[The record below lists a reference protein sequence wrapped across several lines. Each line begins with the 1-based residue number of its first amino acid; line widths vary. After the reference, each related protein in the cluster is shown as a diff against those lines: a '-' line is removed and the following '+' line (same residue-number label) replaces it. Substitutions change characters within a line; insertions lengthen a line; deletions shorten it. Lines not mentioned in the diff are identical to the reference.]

1 MKDLQEKYGLTY
13 MFITHDL
20 SVVKHFSDDIA
31 VMYLGQLVEKA
42 PSKAYSKIQSI
53 HIQKLY
59 YLQYQLLV

>member
-31 VMYLGQLVEKA
+31 VMYLGQLVEK
-42 PSKAYSKIQSI
+42 STFKGF
-53 HIQKLY
+53 IQKSNPSIY
-59 YLQYQLLV
+59 KSSIICNTSC